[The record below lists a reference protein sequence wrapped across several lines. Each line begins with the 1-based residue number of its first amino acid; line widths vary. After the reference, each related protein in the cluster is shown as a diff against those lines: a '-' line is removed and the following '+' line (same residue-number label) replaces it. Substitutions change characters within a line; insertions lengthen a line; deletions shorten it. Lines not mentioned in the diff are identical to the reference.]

1 MAYLFA
7 IPSAPFPQYTRP
19 TGAADPMPPFRLLRS
34 LLAALGLACATALFA
49 QTPDPVEAPAPAPRR
64 APFIIPPDINGH
76 RTIFPGPLLSESRPL
91 SVAVYEGHGSAEGGI
106 ANVSN
111 ALRDFAEVKVT
122 RLAPEDIVAETLSR
136 FDIVAFTG
144 GYSVNQ
150 AKSLGEA
157 GKDAVRRYVAE
168 GGRYLGICAGAY
180 LAVVGEEWSLGLLN
194 ARLAPGN
201 RWRGQTFL
209 DLQLTPEGRSALAPV
224 EDVFKVRYNNGP
236 VIRPLNRPDM
246 PPFVVLAT
254 FRSEIV
260 RAGGQPGVMLDSPA
274 IVMAPY
280 GRGRVLAISPHP
292 ENTPGV
298 ENLIPLALRALVRP
312 DPAP

>member
-1 MAYLFA
+1 MLF
-7 IPSAPFPQYTRP
+7 P
-19 TGAADPMPPFRLLRS
+19 RLVHTIAVG
-34 LLAALGLACATALFA
+34 LALACAVSGRA
-49 QTPDPVEAPAPAPRR
+49 QTAPAADAEATSESRPARR
-64 APFIIPPDINGH
+64 PFVIPPDVNGL
-76 RTIFPGPLLSESRPL
+76 RTIFPAPEPGRLRALRIGIF
-91 SVAVYEGHGSAEGGI
+91 EGKGSAEGGI
-106 ANVSN
+106 VNVSN
-111 ALRDFAEVKVT
+111 ALRDLPDLEIV
-122 RLAPEDIVAETLSR
+122 RLDPEAIVREDLSR
-136 FDIVAFTG
+136 FDVLAFTG

-157 GKDAVRRYVAE
+157 GKQAVRRYVAE

-209 DLQLTPEGRSALAPV
+209 DLELSPEGRETLAPV
-224 EDVFKVRYNNGP
+224 DGVFKVRYNNGP
-236 VIRPLNRPDM
+236 VIRPLLRPDL
-246 PPFVVLAT
+246 PPYVVLAR
-254 FRSEIV
+254 FRGEIV
-260 RAGGQPGVMLDSPA
+260 REGGQPGVMLDSPA

-298 ENLIPLALRALVRP
+298 QNLIPLAVLALVQP
-312 DPAP
+312 EPAPLAAR